1 MAQTIDEVM
10 TRDPRMLDVTD
21 SAIAAAKAMA
31 DDDIGDVLVVDG
43 ERLYGIIT
51 DRDIA
56 VRIVA
61 EGRDPQATT
70 LRDVCSTSVI
80 TLEPG
85 DSIGDAVQLMSEQ
98 AIRRL
103 PIVEDGRPVGVVSLG
118 DLAIEED
125 PESALADISAA
136 PADE

>member
-1 MAQTIDEVM
+1 MPSIEEVM
-10 TRDPRMLDVTD
+10 TPDPRTLDASETVT
-21 SAIAAAKAMA
+21 AAARVMA

-51 DRDIA
+51 DRDIT
-56 VRIVA
+56 VRVVA
-61 EGRDPQATT
+61 EGRDPQSTT
-70 LRDVCSTSVI
+70 LRDACSTSVV
-80 TLEPG
+80 TLSP
-85 DSIGDAVQLMSEQ
+85 DDTVDDAERVMGEQ
-98 AIRRL
+98 AVRRL
-103 PIVEDGRPVGVVSLG
+103 PIVRDGRPVGVVSLG

>member
-10 TRDPRMLDVTD
+10 TRDPRVLDVTD
-21 SAIAAAKAMA
+21 TAISAAKAMA
-31 DDDIGDVLVVDG
+31 DDDIGDVLVVEGD
-43 ERLYGIIT
+43 RLYGIIT

-56 VRIVA
+56 LRIVA
-61 EGRDPQATT
+61 EGRDPNATP
-70 LRDVCSTSVI
+70 LREVCSTSVV

-85 DSIGDAVQLMSEQ
+85 ASIDDAVQLMSEQ

-118 DLAIEED
+118 DLAMQED
-125 PESALADISAA
+125 PGSALADISAA